1 MFRDN
6 TDPKDQMKLLAST
19 LRMSHTA
26 GNTDIVASKA
36 FPKPHRE
43 GILAKVRY
51 R

>member
-1 MFRDN
+1 MFLDN

-36 FPKPHRE
+36 FPKLHRE